1 MRGVKAAARRAF
13 PKLSGSVTF
22 HEASLDRVSRRLAFK
37 EETFV
42 WGETQVFETLQ
53 PGLQPPAATM
63 GDGPAAPIVAGP
75 RRHCRARVARRIG
88 VVWKG

>member
-1 MRGVKAAARRAF
+1 MRGLKQLPADAF

-53 PGLQPPAATM
+53 PCVTGAATM
-63 GDGPAAPIVAGP
+63 GDGSWRYTPNFGCADRRETEP
-75 RRHCRARVARRIG
+75 RPSFD
-88 VVWKG
+88 